1 MQLLHPQAASGRPEF
16 SSRWLSR
23 NIRDKRPDHEDCCCA
38 TRTIKRNASCRPH
51 LHPLT
56 VTLMPN
62 KRTSNARPEP
72 RSPNQHSDPPSG
84 RRRGRKKGKK
94 AQDGQVS
101 NKSAQRSAGQME
113 QLMLPT
119 PFVQES
125 TSQRRLTNPDTAR
138 PSQSLFEGAHHFR
151 TKNVNVTLVNSPPI
165 PKPVDGVPGFCD
177 CLLRWILMIMN
188 VSPFQDGSC

>member
-1 MQLLHPQAASGRPEF
+1 MQLLYSQAASGRPEF

-23 NIRDKRPDHEDCCCA
+23 DKRPDHEDCCCA
-38 TRTIKRNASCRPH
+38 TRTRKRKGSCRR
-51 LHPLT
+51 LLYPLT

-62 KRTSNARPEP
+62 NQTSNARPES

-94 AQDGQVS
+94 AQD
-101 NKSAQRSAGQME
+101 AQP
-113 QLMLPT
+113 MLPT

-125 TSQRRLTNPDTAR
+125 TSKRPLTNPDTAR

-151 TKNVNVTLVNSPPI
+151 TGNVNVTLVNPPPI
-165 PKPVDGVPGFCD
+165 PKPVDGVLGFCD
-177 CLLRWILMIMN
+177 CLLRQILMITN